1 VKSMLRQ
8 RSRSWCF
15 ALAFNALSVAP
26 TAPLPQQPKPQA
38 PRAPARPPPKPA
50 QPSDAAK
57 KPAPAPTPPPPD
69 LVVKTRYASGDTT
82 TASTV
87 SARGRRERIDYGTE
101 LTVIAQ
107 CDTGRLLQVN
117 DEHKRFLSTP
127 LDPSA
132 DPAPAVKPPKKGGV
146 ITYTTAVTDLGDRKA
161 MFGTT
166 ARHAKIAVT
175 KEVSAD
181 ACDRHHDRVETDGW
195 FIDSPQSVSCSV
207 ADRRAAAAVVSGCR
221 DEIKYVDGDRASVG
235 YPVAYTTVTATDDG
249 KVSTMTMEV
258 TSFERQTLPD
268 ALFTVAD
275 DYKEVHTLTELTAGG
290 PKRSGARVG
299 VVPVTSQVRDTLSL
313 QALGEALV
321 VSLTDAKVDAVAI
334 QATTAADAITEA
346 RENAVDFVLMT
357 EVTDLRKPARGVI
370 GRVSGQRDFGAKVDF
385 LLVAP
390 GAATPLLSSSERS
403 GSSALQTA
411 VTTAR
416 NAQKYL
422 TPFGLLE
429 SRFDFMKT
437 FTSLTGANP
446 SVMQQSPDPV
456 LNTVFL
462 MLGVADVEP
471 PHELLQSGDA
481 AVAAAMEKEVAAV
494 AAKLPKD
501 RH

>member
-1 VKSMLRQ
+1 VTSMLRQ

-26 TAPLPQQPKPQA
+26 IAPLPQQPKPPA
-38 PRAPARPPPKPA
+38 PKAPARPAPKPA
-50 QPSDAAK
+50 QPADAAK
-57 KPAPAPTPPPPD
+57 KVAPAPTPPPPPD
-69 LVVKTRYASGDTT
+69 LVVTTRYASGDTT
-82 TASTV
+82 TTSTV
-87 SARGRRERIDYGTE
+87 SARGRRERIDYGSE
-101 LTVIAQ
+101 LSVIAQ
-107 CDTGRLLQVN
+107 CDTGHLLQVN
-117 DEHKRFLSTP
+117 DQHKRFLSTP
-127 LDPSA
+127 LDPST
-132 DPAPAVKPPKKGGV
+132 DPAPAAKPPKNGGV
-146 ITYTTAVTDLGDRKA
+146 ITYTTVVTDLGERKT

-166 ARHAKIAVT
+166 ARHTKIVVT

-181 ACDRHHDRVETDGW
+181 ACDKHHDRVETDGW
-195 FIDSPQSVSCSV
+195 FIDTPASVSCSA
-207 ADRRAAAAVVSGCR
+207 ADRRAVAVIAAGCR
-221 DEIKYVDGDRASVG
+221 DEVKYIDGDRVHVG
-235 YPVAYTTVTATDDG
+235 YPVAYSTVTTTDEAKAT
-249 KVSTMTMEV
+249 TMTMEV
-258 TSFERQTLPD
+258 TSFERQTLTD
-268 ALFTVAD
+268 ALFSVAD
-275 DYKEVHTLTELTAGG
+275 DYKEVRTLAELTAGG

-299 VVPVTSQVRDTLSL
+299 VVPVTSKVQDTLSL
-313 QALGEALV
+313 QALGEALI
-321 VSLTDAKVDAVAI
+321 VSLTDATVDAIAI
-334 QATTAADAITEA
+334 QATTAAGAITEA
-346 RENAVDFVLMT
+346 RENAVDYVLMT

-403 GSSALQTA
+403 GASALQTA

-416 NAQKYL
+416 TVQKYM
-422 TPFGLLE
+422 TPFGLLG

-437 FTSLTGANP
+437 FTSLTGSNS

-462 MLGVADVEP
+462 LLGAADVEQ

-501 RH
+501 

>member
-1 VKSMLRQ
+1 MLRQ
-8 RSRSWCF
+8 RPRSWCF
-15 ALAFNALSVAP
+15 ALALGALSVAP
-26 TAPLPQQPKPQA
+26 IAAVPQPPKPQA
-38 PRAPARPPPKPA
+38 PKAPARPAPKPA
-50 QPSDAAK
+50 QPADAAK
-57 KPAPAPTPPPPD
+57 KPPPAPTPAPPPPPD
-69 LVVKTRYASGDTT
+69 LVVKTRYTSGDTAT
-82 TASTV
+82 TSTV

-101 LTVIAQ
+101 LTVITQ

-117 DEHKRFLSTP
+117 DQHKRFLSAP
-127 LDPSA
+127 LDPST
-132 DPAPAVKPPKKGGV
+132 DSAPAAKPPKKGGV
-146 ITYTTAVTDLGDRKA
+146 ITYTTAVTDLGDRKT
-161 MFGTT
+161 MFGTA
-166 ARHAKIAVT
+166 ARHAKIVVT

-181 ACDRHHDRVETDGW
+181 ACDKHHDRVETEGW
-195 FIDSPQSVSCSV
+195 FIDTPSAVSCSA
-207 ADRRAAAAVVSGCR
+207 ADRRAAASVTSGCR
-221 DEIKYVDGDRASVG
+221 DEITYIDGDRARVG
-235 YPVAYTTVTATDDG
+235 YPVAYTTVTTTDDG
-249 KVSTMTMEV
+249 KASTMTMEV
-258 TSFERQTLPD
+258 TSLEKQTLTD
-268 ALFTVAD
+268 ALFSVSD
-275 DYKEVHTLTELTAGG
+275 DYKEVRTLSELTAGG

-299 VVPVTSQVRDTLSL
+299 VVPVTSKVQDTLSL

-321 VSLTDAKVDAVAI
+321 VSLADAKVDAVAI
-334 QATTAADAITEA
+334 LAATPAGAITEA
-346 RENAVDFVLMT
+346 RENAVDYVLMT

-403 GSSALQTA
+403 GTSALQTA

-416 NAQKYL
+416 NVQKYM
-422 TPFGLLE
+422 TPFGLLG

-437 FTSLTGANP
+437 FTSLSGGNP

-462 MLGVADVEP
+462 MLGAADVEQ

-501 RH
+501 QR